1 MSIIV
6 CLHDLSMLYVD
17 TRTSFDHA
25 LSHKSMVHG
34 SIVYVPLAKF
44 GALEKKTGLQDVKV
58 WNYDFIVL
66 GREFM
71 ERNFKEGFAVMQ
83 EFYMSLGKGEK
94 LRNSKPCTWSV
105 DLCTIDLPTSTS
117 CESIIS
123 LMCLSLYLL
132 KMSIFT

>member
-58 WNYDFIVL
+58 WNYSTWEESL
-66 GREFM
+66 W
-71 ERNFKEGFAVMQ
+71 KET
-83 EFYMSLGKGEK
+83 SKRD
-94 LRNSKPCTWSV
+94 LR
-105 DLCTIDLPTSTS
+105 
-117 CESIIS
+117 
-123 LMCLSLYLL
+123 
-132 KMSIFT
+132 